1 MLRSLFK
8 KDRRDLDLPSFL
20 FFKPRQSEEQKEL
33 DPGYFSVDASWMW
46 ENVSNSSYR
55 LS

>member
-20 FFKPRQSEEQKEL
+20 FFKPRRSEDQNEL
-33 DPGYFSVDASWMW
+33 DPGYFSVKAPWMW
-46 ENVSNSSYR
+46 DNVSSSSYR